1 MFAINNLCERER
13 PRPMTNPGLTVSKSL
28 FEMALDSL
36 PDGVVLID
44 AERRVIYSNAALI
57 RQWGVPDEIA
67 ATRDEHLMLGYA
79 CQQLVDPN
87 AFLAEVDRV
96 TPTNEPV
103 EDELLLKDG
112 RILMRRS
119 VPFETD
125 GAFAGRLWVFS
136 DVTEARS
143 ARVDPLCG
151 IPNRRA
157 YSTDFPAFAEAADDG
172 RIRSVGIVD
181 VDNFKAY
188 NDLYGHAA
196 GDLVLRQIGALLRKR
211 MAHVDDLAFRIGGEE
226 FLLACRV
233 AEEGDALAFF
243 EALRTAV
250 AGLDL
255 PHDGNA
261 PHGKVTISIGVGTF
275 RDARIASEL
284 FRHVDAALYRAKRD
298 GRNRIERVA
307 ANG

>member
-1 MFAINNLCERER
+1 
-13 PRPMTNPGLTVSKSL
+13 MTNPATTTDKSL
-28 FEMALDSL
+28 FELALDSL

-57 RQWGVPDEIA
+57 RHWRVPEEIA
-67 ATRDEHLMLGYA
+67 ATRDENMMLGYA
-79 CQQLVDPN
+79 CQQLVDPA
-87 AFLAEVDRV
+87 AFLAEVDRI
-96 TPTNEPV
+96 TPTDEPV

-112 RILMRRS
+112 RIMMRRS
-119 VPFETD
+119 MPFSEN
-125 GAFAGRLWVFS
+125 GIFAGRLWVFS

-143 ARVDPLCG
+143 ARIDPLCG

-172 RIRSVGIVD
+172 SIRSVGIVD

-226 FLLACRV
+226 FLIACKV
-233 AEEGDALAFF
+233 AGESEAIAFF
-243 EALRTAV
+243 ETLRAGV
-250 AGLDL
+250 AGLEL

-261 PHGKVTISIGVGTF
+261 PHGTVTISIGVGTF
-275 RDARIASEL
+275 RAPRAANDL
-284 FRHVDAALYRAKRD
+284 FSHVDAALYRAKRD
-298 GRNRIERVA
+298 GRNRIEQA
-307 ANG
+307 G

>member
-1 MFAINNLCERER
+1 
-13 PRPMTNPGLTVSKSL
+13 MTNPGTNVSKSL
-28 FEMALDSL
+28 FEMALDAL

-57 RQWGVPDEIA
+57 RQWGVPEEIA

-79 CQQLVDPN
+79 CQQLIDP
-87 AFLAEVDRV
+87 AQFLSEVDRV

-103 EDELLLKDG
+103 EDELLLRDG

-119 VPFETD
+119 VPFVTD
-125 GAFAGRLWVFS
+125 GVFAGRLWVFS

-143 ARVDPLCG
+143 ARLDPLCG

-157 YSTDFPAFAEAADDG
+157 YSIDFPAFAEAPPDG
-172 RIRSVGIVD
+172 SVRSVGIVD

-211 MAHVDDLAFRIGGEE
+211 IGHVDDLAFRIGGEE
-226 FLLACRV
+226 FLIACRV
-233 AEEGDALAFF
+233 AEEGDAVAFF
-243 EALRTAV
+243 EALRAAV

-255 PHDGNA
+255 THEGNA

-275 RDARIASEL
+275 REPQPANDL
-284 FRHVDAALYRAKRD
+284 FSHVDAALYRAKRD
-298 GRNRIERVA
+298 GRNRIERAGMA
-307 ANG
+307 AVHASG

>member
-1 MFAINNLCERER
+1 
-13 PRPMTNPGLTVSKSL
+13 MTNLGTSVSKSL
-28 FEMALDSL
+28 FELALDSL

-44 AERRVIYSNAALI
+44 ADRRVIYSNAALI
-57 RQWGVPDEIA
+57 RQWGVPEEIA

-79 CQQLVDPN
+79 CQQLVDPTQ
-87 AFLAEVDRV
+87 FLNEVDRV

-103 EDELLLKDG
+103 EDELLLRDG

-119 VPFETD
+119 VPFVTD

-143 ARVDPLCG
+143 ARLDPLCG

-157 YSTDFPAFAEAADDG
+157 YSADFPAFAEAAPDG
-172 RIRSVGIVD
+172 SVRSVGLVD

-211 MAHVDDLAFRIGGEE
+211 IAPVDDMAFRIGGEE
-226 FLLACRV
+226 FVVACRV
-233 AEEGDALAFF
+233 AGEGDAVAFF
-243 EALRTAV
+243 EALRAAV

-255 PHDGNA
+255 PHDGNV

-275 RDARIASEL
+275 REPQPASDL
-284 FRHVDAALYRAKRD
+284 FTQVDAALYRAKRN
-298 GRNRIERVA
+298 GRNRIERTDSNTGNLCA
-307 ANG
+307 AG